1 MNNESYKRLRKSNAN
16 YVVVV
21 TYDSCDPVIYGTFT
35 SEKEAVE
42 AEKKIRNGF
51 DDYDWNH
58 YQQSTIERITTV
70 K

>member
-1 MNNESYKRLRKSNAN
+1 MNNASAN

-21 TYDSCDPVIYGTFT
+21 TYDSCDPIIYGTFT

-58 YQQSTIERITTV
+58 YQQSTIERITTI